1 MALGIAPS
9 GAVVAAGAASRLGA
23 GNRAGPNRD
32 ARVAAPQPMTIDKGK
47 VSRHRI

>member
-1 MALGIAPS
+1 MALEIAPS
-9 GAVVAAGAASRLGA
+9 GALVSAGATYRSG
-23 GNRAGPNRD
+23 GVRAGPNCD